1 MRLALVVLLVAAV
14 LFALHATGEASA
26 WRERAAVQADSA
38 GAWKERA
45 AAALGAFDEARA
57 AHAAERVRGDSLQ
70 ARLEAR
76 TDSVRTRI
84 IVVRDSAP
92 PDPARDR
99 IMDELLTINDSLTV
113 ALETA
118 LETERAAYASLMT
131 AAMRLR
137 AELTAALERVD
148 SLVAV
153 IEDAPA
159 PPPWWLPRVSTGY
172 GCTPKGCGPSIQL
185 GITLP
190 APF

>member
-45 AAALGAFDEARA
+45 AAALDAFDEARA
-57 AHAAERVRGDSLQ
+57 AHAAERARGDSLQ

-99 IMDELLTINDSLTV
+99 IIDELLAINDSLAV
-113 ALETA
+113 A

-137 AELTAALERVD
+137 AELTAAIERVD

-185 GITLP
+185 GIALP